1 MNDGSPRARPATAA
15 ALTLGLGLVVAAC
28 GGGTSGKADI
38 GGSLSGL
45 ASGTSLTLQNNGS
58 DTLALSANGSFRFG
72 QSVAGGGAYAVRV
85 LTQPA
90 GQACTVASGSGSVN
104 SSGDSINTVNV
115 TCVSITSVGGTVAG
129 LLAGTSVTL
138 SNGTVLLPIAING
151 SFAFPGL
158 LSAGQTYTVTVAT
171 QPVGLNC
178 SVLNGSG
185 TVVAGTTVTIM
196 VTCS

>member
-1 MNDGSPRARPATAA
+1 MNDGYLRARLAA
-15 ALTLGLGLVVAAC
+15 ALVLVLGLGVAAC
-28 GGGTSGKADI
+28 GGGSAGKADI

-45 ASGTSLTLQNNGS
+45 ASGTSLTLQDNGG
-58 DTLALSANGSFRFG
+58 DTLALSANGSFRFS
-72 QSVAGGGAYAVRV
+72 QSVAGGGAYAVTV

-115 TCVSITSVGGTVAG
+115 TCVSITSIGGTVAG
-129 LLAGTSVTL
+129 LVAGTSVTL

-158 LSAGQTYTVTVAT
+158 LSAGQSYAVTVAT
-171 QPVGLNC
+171 QPVGLKC

-185 TVVAGTTVTIM
+185 TVVAGVTISIN
-196 VTCS
+196 VNCS